1 MNYFKKPV
9 IFILSALAVVFI
21 ILSQQK
27 PYFIDLSAKPPS
39 TESASLSQYLSAID
53 TPIKLTFFTSKDL
66 YSEYELLKF
75 SLWAQQL
82 SSMITIDIIDPY
94 ERPDLSDQYDIKS
107 DGVIVIEH
115 NENRQDL
122 HILDHALLDQNNL
135 LNTLQNS
142 LIRVIIQLSDLAKL
156 NALLIHDGMD
166 DLFSSY
172 TPMGLSLFKS
182 IFDHNFITISEW
194 SLFSSELPESVNY
207 NIVILYKLTDLS
219 PSSIE
224 TIRNF
229 SQISDK
235 LIIFNHPKLPLDT
248 DSLELDIQ
256 ASFLP
261 GIIEDP
267 TASMIHS
274 DNQLIVN
281 FISDEHDSLIGVFP
295 YSGGI
300 QLNSE
305 QAKSYINTSEDAF
318 ISDDVT
324 IKGPFSIAAQYNQSL
339 LLINNYLT
347 PTNYWIQHGDNYQ
360 ILHHLITDSLID
372 YPSIKAR
379 DTSDDFIVLTW
390 FNLIKMIF
398 LLLVSPVIIYCLADI
413 FRSRSLKLPK

>member
-1 MNYFKKPV
+1 M
-9 IFILSALAVVFI
+9 
-21 ILSQQK
+21 
-27 PYFIDLSAKPPS
+27 
-39 TESASLSQYLSAID
+39 
-53 TPIKLTFFTSKDL
+53 
-66 YSEYELLKF
+66 
-75 SLWAQQL
+75 AQQL

-142 LIRVIIQLSDLAKL
+142 LIRVIIQPSDLAKL
-156 NALLIHDGMD
+156 LLLIHDGMD

-172 TPMGLSLFKS
+172 TQWLIPFKS
-182 IFDHNFITISEW
+182 IFDHTHTISEW

-305 QAKSYINTSEDAF
+305 RAKSYINTSEDAF

-324 IKGPFSIAAQYNQSL
+324 IKGPFSIAAHTINHYYL
-339 LLINNYLT
+339 LTTI
-347 PTNYWIQHGDNYQ
+347 
-360 ILHHLITDSLID
+360 
-372 YPSIKAR
+372 
-379 DTSDDFIVLTW
+379 
-390 FNLIKMIF
+390 
-398 LLLVSPVIIYCLADI
+398 
-413 FRSRSLKLPK
+413 